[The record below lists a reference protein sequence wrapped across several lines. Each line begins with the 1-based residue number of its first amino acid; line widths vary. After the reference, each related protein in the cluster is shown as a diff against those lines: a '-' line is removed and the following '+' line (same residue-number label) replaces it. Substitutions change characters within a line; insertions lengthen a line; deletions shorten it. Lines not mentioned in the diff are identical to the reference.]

1 MNNLTIECIWCPSR
15 REFNRFIRSTD
26 KEMTKIIDHVSIKN
40 KLIKSDPYGQ
50 DPSNSIIGL
59 TIINEITR
67 CLRSDTMNVNRV
79 IYLFKTLDF
88 EIVNNFKGMVELNS
102 EREFSIDLT
111 VINTKEI
118 IEERII
124 SLFDS
129 VNTINND

>member
-1 MNNLTIECIWCPSR
+1 MNNLSIECVWCPSR
-15 REFNRFIRSTD
+15 REFNRFIRNTEKD
-26 KEMTKIIDHVSIKN
+26 MVKVIDHVSIKN

-79 IYLFKTLDF
+79 IYLFKNLDF
-88 EIVNNFKGMVELNS
+88 EIINNFKGMVQLNS
-102 EREFSIDLT
+102 ERDYSISLT
-111 VINTKEI
+111 VINTKEK

-124 SLFDS
+124 TLFDS
-129 VNTINND
+129 VNTIKND

>member
-1 MNNLTIECIWCPSR
+1 
-15 REFNRFIRSTD
+15 
-26 KEMTKIIDHVSIKN
+26 MTKIIDHVSIKN

-67 CLRSDTMNVNRV
+67 CLRSDAMNVSRV

-111 VINTKEI
+111 VINTKEK

>member
-1 MNNLTIECIWCPSR
+1 MNNLSIECVLCPSR
-15 REFNRFIRSTD
+15 REFNRFIRNTEKD
-26 KEMTKIIDHVSIKN
+26 MVKVIDHVSIKN

-79 IYLFKTLDF
+79 IYLFKNLDF
-88 EIVNNFKGMVELNS
+88 EIINNFKGMVQLNS
-102 EREFSIDLT
+102 ERDYSISLT
-111 VINTKEI
+111 VINTKEK

-124 SLFDS
+124 TLFDS
-129 VNTINND
+129 VNTIKND

>member
-1 MNNLTIECIWCPSR
+1 MNNLTIECICCPSR
-15 REFNRFIRSTD
+15 REFNKFIRNTD

-67 CLRSDTMNVNRV
+67 CLRYETLNVNRV
-79 IYLFKTLDF
+79 IYLFKTMDF
-88 EIVNNFKGMVELNS
+88 EIIQNFKGMVESNS
-102 EREFSIDLT
+102 EREFSISLT
-111 VINTKEI
+111 VINTKET

-129 VNTINND
+129 VNTVNND

>member
-1 MNNLTIECIWCPSR
+1 
-15 REFNRFIRSTD
+15 
-26 KEMTKIIDHVSIKN
+26 
-40 KLIKSDPYGQ
+40 
-50 DPSNSIIGL
+50 
-59 TIINEITR
+59 
-67 CLRSDTMNVNRV
+67 MNVNRV

-111 VINTKEI
+111 VINTKEK